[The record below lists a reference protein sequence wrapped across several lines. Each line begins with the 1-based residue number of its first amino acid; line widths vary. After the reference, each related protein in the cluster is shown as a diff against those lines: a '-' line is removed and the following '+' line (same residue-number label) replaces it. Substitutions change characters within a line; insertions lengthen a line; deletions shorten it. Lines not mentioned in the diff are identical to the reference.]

1 MDLNEEVHSNKYE
14 QEINRLADQYND
26 LISKIHEKSKY
37 IDETSQNSIE
47 IVINWYERLINDLIE
62 SQTQMIENIQN
73 ERDRA
78 RNELRK
84 FESNIQ
90 TIHQDIEQI
99 NLNGIQNKL
108 NDFTQKLTNYQITKD
123 IYLPNS
129 YTFQPRYKISYQFKE
144 FSSTED
150 EAEEEENWD
159 IETNET
165 VISPLSAGLKATTT
179 TTTTTDTS
187 IFFPNIAPA
196 FVVPKDEDADE
207 WNDFQWH
214 EQLQENHP
222 LDSECFLDP
231 SLYQIG
237 TSRQF
242 NTDIHLIASNGNDL
256 LLVNHIE
263 CFFSLL
269 HYSLFLD
276 VILDKR
282 NN

>member
-1 MDLNEEVHSNKYE
+1 MDLNEQSHSDKYE

-26 LISKIHEKSKY
+26 LIIKIHEKGKY

-78 RNELRK
+78 RNELRN

-90 TIHQDIEQI
+90 TIHHDIEQI
-99 NLNGIQNKL
+99 HTEMNINVLQSKL
-108 NDFTQKLTNYQITKD
+108 NDFTQKLSNYQMTKD

-129 YTFQPRYKISYQFKE
+129 YTFQPRYKISYRFKE

-150 EAEEEENWD
+150 GDDEEEENWD

-165 VISPLSAGLKATTT
+165 VTSPLSASFKATTT
-179 TTTTTDTS
+179 DAS
-187 IFFPNIAPA
+187 IFFPNTAQT
-196 FVVPKDEDADE
+196 FVTPKDEDTDE

-214 EQLQENHP
+214 EQLQDNHP
-222 LDSECFLDP
+222 IDSECFLDP
-231 SLYQIG
+231 SLYQFG

-256 LLVNHIE
+256 LFVNPTK
-263 CFFSLL
+263 LL
-269 HYSLFLD
+269 
-276 VILDKR
+276 
-282 NN
+282 